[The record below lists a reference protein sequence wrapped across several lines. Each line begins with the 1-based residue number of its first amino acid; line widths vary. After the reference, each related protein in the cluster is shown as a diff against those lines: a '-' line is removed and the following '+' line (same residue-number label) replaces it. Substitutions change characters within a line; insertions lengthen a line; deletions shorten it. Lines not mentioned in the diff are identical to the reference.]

1 MRGVSVIRAAALA
14 VVLLGG
20 AAARAADEAPVFD
33 VQYVDVAPRAQAKV
47 SAILVQARLQ
57 ARKTDGNLGFQAYTE
72 LGRPGRF
79 AVVSAWRDQKALDAY
94 GASVDFK
101 QWHAALDPVRVTA
114 VDERAFALIAGD
126 PLGDLTGRPAA
137 GRAAVHVITHMD
149 SIPTFKDEAAAALK
163 KLAEA
168 SLKDAGLVRY
178 QVLVQTNRGNHF
190 QLLETWRDQKA
201 LDAHVA
207 AAHTRQF
214 RDAVQSGA
222 GSPYDERLYKALD

>member
-1 MRGVSVIRAAALA
+1 V
-14 VVLLGG
+14 LGG
-20 AAARAADEAPVFD
+20 AAARAAADDAVVD
-33 VQYVDVAPRAQAKV
+33 VQYVDVEPRAQAKV
-47 SAILVQARLQ
+47 AAILVQARAQ
-57 ARKTDGNLGFQAYTE
+57 GRKADGNLGFQGYVE

-79 AVVSAWRDQKALDAY
+79 VVVSAWRDQKALDAFT
-94 GASVDFK
+94 ASTDTK
-101 QWHAALDPVRVTA
+101 QWHAAMDPVRVTA
-114 VDERAFALIAGD
+114 VDERAFASIAGD
-126 PLGDLTGRPAA
+126 PVGAAA
-137 GRAAVHVITHMD
+137 GRPPAGRGAIHVITHMD

-201 LDAHVA
+201 LDAHIA

-214 RDAVQSGA
+214 RDAIAPGT